1 MLAKHLISYSKR
13 YIRIYILAYI
23 LARREQGLH
32 KMPLEFAL
40 AASSQGELA
49 SRILFACGQTH
60 PALKSQPV
68 SGSYL

>member
-13 YIRIYILAYI
+13 YIKIYILG
-23 LARREQGLH
+23 RREQGLR